1 MIRRGLGL
9 VLLITFLAGCTM
21 NLLRPPRE
29 EWPEIGN
36 ELAKSLRWS
45 GADLAATFF
54 SPGARRDF
62 LTAYSD
68 VGAALQVTNVRHDA
82 AGPSLDNKAQG
93 VLAIEYY
100 RSPSVSIKRANI
112 PLEWSCVEV
121 SAILPCRWQVTTLL
135 SRLP

>member
-1 MIRRGLGL
+1 MIRSGLAL

-36 ELAKSLRWS
+36 EFAKSLRWS

-54 SPGARRDF
+54 TDHARTDF
-62 LTAYSD
+62 LIAYRD
-68 VGAALQVTNVRHDA
+68 VGAALRVTNVQHDA
-82 AGPSLDNKAQG
+82 VGAIVGNKAQG
-93 VLAIEYY
+93 LLTIEYF
-100 RSPSVSIKRANI
+100 RSPSVSIKRASI
-112 PLEWSCVEV
+112 PLEWSCVEFDKY
-121 SAILPCRWQVTTLL
+121 LPCRWQIATVM